1 MINMPTLSL
10 YQQIKDV
17 LPGKKNIVIQMHINP
32 DGDAVGASLGLSHYL
47 NKLGYN
53 NTVIAPNL
61 FPSFL
66 RWMPGASSIVNAT
79 ERPHIAQRLYDNSDL
94 IFVLDFNTAHRAGT
108 FIGGILKHASAPIVL
123 IDHHLQPEM
132 NTLISISEHQ
142 VSSTSEL
149 IYNLIQENNDKHLVD
164 ENIATCLYVGI
175 MTDTGSF
182 SYSCN
187 EPNTYH
193 VIAHLVSTG
202 ISVDTIHQKV
212 YSTYSENRLRLLGY
226 CINNKLKVFPEF
238 GASYMSLSKEELKQ
252 FNHKVGDTEGIVN
265 YGLSLDVVMM
275 TALFTE
281 RDDRIRIS
289 FRSKGE
295 FDVNLFARNHFS
307 GGGHKNAAGADAHDT
322 LENTIRKFEMLLPE
336 YQEQIKNSL

>member
-1 MINMPTLSL
+1 ML
-10 YQQIKDV
+10 YNRIKDL

-32 DGDAVGASLGLSHYL
+32 DGDAVGASLALNLYL
-47 NKLGYN
+47 KKLGYN
-53 NTVIAPNL
+53 SFVIAPNL

-66 RWMPGASSIVNAT
+66 KWMPNASAIVNAT
-79 ERPHIAQRLYDNSDL
+79 ERPHIAQRLYENSDL
-94 IFVLDFNTAHRAGT
+94 IFILDFNTAHRAGT
-108 FIGGILKHASAPIVL
+108 FIGGMLKHASVPVVL
-123 IDHHLQPEM
+123 IDHHLQPDM
-132 NTLISISEHQ
+132 KTLVSVSDHL

-149 IYNLIQENNDKHLVD
+149 IYNLIRENNDKHLVD
-164 ENIATCLYVGI
+164 KDIATCLYVGI

-187 EPNTYH
+187 KPDTYN

-202 ISVDTIHQKV
+202 ISVDIIHQKV

-226 CINNKLKVFPEF
+226 CINNKLKVFPEY
-238 GASYMSLSKEELKQ
+238 GASYMALSKEELKQ

-265 YGLSLDVVMM
+265 YGLSIDVVGI

-281 RDDRIRIS
+281 REDRIRIS
-289 FRSKGE
+289 FRSKGD

-307 GGGHKNAAGADAHDT
+307 GGGHKNASGADAQDS
-322 LENTIRKFEMLLPE
+322 LENTIRKFEMLLPQ
-336 YQEQIKNSL
+336 YKDQIINSI